1 MDGIGGLCGG
11 IAKEAGR
18 DLDYSNKHLADFL
31 GGNKLPKSFKLGSQ
45 MSRYTY
51 FRTFTLATV

>member
-31 GGNKLPKSFKLGSQ
+31 GGNKLPKVLNWGVK
-45 MSRYTY
+45 
-51 FRTFTLATV
+51 